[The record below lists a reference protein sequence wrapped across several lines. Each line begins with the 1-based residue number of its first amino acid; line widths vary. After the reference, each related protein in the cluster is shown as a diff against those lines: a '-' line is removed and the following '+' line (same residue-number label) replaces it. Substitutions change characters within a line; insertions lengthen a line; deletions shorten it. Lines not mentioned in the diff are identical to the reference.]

1 MLSPIGVTPLA
12 ASAPHT
18 RCGAITHPISTYPSN
33 KKSSGLLGLIRPSG
47 LNEMHV
53 PMGSTRLFHCHVLP
67 ACNVCPG
74 LALCS
79 AFFLTPISNKP
90 NGGER
95 LDDGVHRGRTC
106 QTPFQRLKH
115 PPLLPCEMVLPRGC
129 TQTLVRLVR
138 LVRWTARMT
147 EKKSEMD
154 SALGGKKIR
163 DGQRA

>member
-1 MLSPIGVTPLA
+1 MTLRMHS
-12 ASAPHT
+12 SSHHT
-18 RCGAITHPISTYPSN
+18 ARKGR
-33 KKSSGLLGLIRPSG
+33 GLIAVLSDQVV
-47 LNEMHV
+47 LMKMQV
-53 PMGSTRLFHCHVLP
+53 PMGNTRSTPYRALP

-79 AFFLTPISNKP
+79 AFLTPISNKP

-138 LVRWTARMT
+138 LVT
-147 EKKSEMD
+147 
-154 SALGGKKIR
+154 R
-163 DGQRA
+163 DVR